1 MSEQLEEYTFANLFG
16 KTIVIDNQDYVV
28 TDIEIP
34 RIQRDFAQG
43 RETKAVNRVR
53 TRFLDALFNAI
64 TKHQPITL
72 DFVYGD
78 VENGKLTPLDGQQRL
93 TTLFLLHWFV
103 AKKEKIN
110 ADESCFLNHF
120 SYATRFSSRDFCLEL
135 VKNTIDFAAT
145 ELSTEIQNQSW
156 YPYEWKNDPTI
167 NSMLVMIDAIND
179 KFRNEKN
186 LWKSLVMDQN
196 ITFYFLPIRD
206 MGLTDDLYIKMNSRG
221 KPLTEFEHFKAEFEE
236 IIKAHSEDLSKEFN
250 HKFDVEWTDMLF
262 PYRGDNNIIDDEFM
276 RYFKY
281 VSHILCYLSD
291 VVIKEDEF
299 ELAKTLYS
307 KDASN
312 AINNLNYLK
321 SAFDCWCKGK
331 NVDNFFSSIF
341 SSNKYESGKVK
352 IYQDVLNI
360 FKECCDNYGEM
371 NGRIRKFPLNKALLL
386 FAIITYLQNEDKIS
400 ENDFTR
406 RIRIIRNLIWN
417 SSDEIRERDQQ
428 GNNQMKR
435 LLEETK
441 KIICEGVVEKDSRGF
456 NVFQKDEEVAKI
468 NWLNTHPS
476 LAENLYHLEDHNFLY
491 GTVSMIG
498 LDHSDNFTKFRLL
511 FNNCSKDNINRAL
524 LCLGDYS
531 QKFSWRDQIGSQSNE
546 SSWRDLFHP
555 TKQREGFENTSK
567 IIDFLLSK
575 LNENNI
581 NDTSLQEIIKTYL
594 DDSKTPKDWLY
605 YLIKYSEMRDG
616 RFGMYYWEDKTNKPY
631 ECIMMNTE
639 KSIGGKNWNI
649 FSYTILKK
657 YSGKGLT
664 LGDYAYQGDKLQLN
678 DKIIECLND
687 KFIVTENGVN
697 QEYSI
702 PQTNGIDN
710 ADRIERAL
718 KLISNL

>member
-1 MSEQLEEYTFANLFG
+1 MSEQLEKYTFANLFG

-28 TDIEIP
+28 TNIEIP
-34 RIQRDFAQG
+34 RIQRDYAQG
-43 RETKAVNRVR
+43 RKTKEVNRVR
-53 TRFLDALFNAI
+53 ARFLDALYNAI
-64 TKHQPITL
+64 TKPQPITL

-93 TTLFLLHWFV
+93 TTLFLLHWYV
-103 AKKEKIN
+103 ARKEKIN
-110 ADESCFLNHF
+110 ADESGFLNHF

-156 YPYEWKNDPTI
+156 YPYEWENDPTI

-186 LWKSLVMDQN
+186 LWKSLVIDQN
-196 ITFYFLPIRD
+196 IGFYFLPIREV
-206 MGLTDDLYIKMNSRG
+206 GLTDDLYIKMNSRG

-250 HKFDVEWTDMLF
+250 HKFDIEWTDMLF

-291 VVIKEDEF
+291 IELKEDEF
-299 ELAKTLYS
+299 ELAKMLYS
-307 KDASN
+307 KDALN
-312 AINNLNYLK
+312 ALDNLNYLK
-321 SAFDCWCKGK
+321 SAFDCWCKVK
-331 NVDNFFSSIF
+331 DIDSFFSSIF

-352 IYQDVLNI
+352 IYQDALNI
-360 FKECCDNYGEM
+360 FKECCDNYVERE
-371 NGRIRKFPLNKALLL
+371 NRIRAFPLRKMLLL
-386 FAIITYLQNEDKIS
+386 YAILTYLQNREKIS
-400 ENDFTR
+400 EEDFR
-406 RIRIIRNLIWN
+406 HRIRVIRNLIWN
-417 SSDEIRERDQQ
+417 SSFEIRERDQQ
-428 GNNQMKR
+428 GINQMKR
-435 LLEETK
+435 LIEETK
-441 KIICEGVVEKDSRGF
+441 KIVCDGVVEKDSRGF
-456 NVFQKDEEVAKI
+456 NVSQKKEEVAKI
-468 NWLNTHPS
+468 NWLNTNTS
-476 LAENLYHLEDHNFLY
+476 LAEDLFHLEDHNFLF
-491 GTVSMIG
+491 GSVFIIG

-531 QKFSWRDQIGSQSNE
+531 QKVSSRYQLGSQFND
-546 SSWRDLFHP
+546 SSWIDLFHP
-555 TKQREGFENTSK
+555 TKQREGFKNISE
-567 IIDFLLSK
+567 IINALLSQ
-575 LNENNI
+575 LDENNI
-581 NDTSLQEIIKTYL
+581 NDTALQEIIKTYL
-594 DDSKTPKDWLY
+594 NDSKTPKDWRY
-605 YLIKYSEMRDG
+605 YLIKYSEMREG
-616 RFGMYYWEDKTNKPY
+616 RFGMYYWEDKIKPY

-639 KSIGGKNWNI
+639 KSIRGRNWDI

-664 LGDYAYQGDKLQLN
+664 LGDNACQGDKLQLN

-687 KFIVTENGVN
+687 KFVVTENGVN

-710 ADRIERAL
+710 ADRIEQAL